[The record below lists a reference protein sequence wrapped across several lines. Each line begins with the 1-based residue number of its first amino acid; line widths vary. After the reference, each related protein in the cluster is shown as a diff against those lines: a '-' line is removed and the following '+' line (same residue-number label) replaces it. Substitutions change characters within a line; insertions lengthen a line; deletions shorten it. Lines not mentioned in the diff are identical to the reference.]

1 MHQHIAPPFPKPPP
15 TTQPESTQ
23 GQGQPFT
30 ARLQGVITGKHS
42 SHTQNAHMTPPP
54 PFPSSPNPSS
64 LSNTHTHKLDHP
76 PPSPYLLPPDHPLP
90 QPQTWLWLAW
100 WGCKWPHVYEEQTQ
114 RGGGGG
120 SGGGGGG
127 GIPPIG
133 TEERRN
139 SHPQCRQC
147 IRRHCY
153 VSG

>member
-1 MHQHIAPPFPKPPP
+1 MDRHIAPLPPSAPKPPL
-15 TTQPESTQ
+15 TTQPESLQ

-42 SHTQNAHMTPPP
+42 SHTQNAHTT
-54 PFPSSPNPSS
+54 PSSSSIPSS
-64 LSNTHTHKLDHP
+64 LSLSHTLTHTQTTP
-76 PPSPYLLPPDHPLP
+76 PPYPLPPNHPLS

-100 WGCKWPHVYEEQTQ
+100 WGCKWPHVYEEQTH
-114 RGGGGG
+114 GGGGG
-120 SGGGGGG
+120 VGGGGG

-139 SHPQCRQC
+139 SHPQHRQC